1 MKLELD
7 NNDLVNF
14 KRSLIDQ
21 DSTNERCFAFR
32 SKLWLRDDLDDA

>member
-7 NNDLVNF
+7 TNDLVNF

-21 DSTNERCFAFR
+21 DLTNERCFASR
-32 SKLWLRDDLDDA
+32 SKVLLRDNLDDS